1 MEITG
6 GCLCKAV
13 RYKATAA
20 PLVTRACWCRV
31 CQYIGA
37 GSGTVNAV
45 FKRNAVT
52 ITGELTEYLLTADS
66 GNHMHRSFCP
76 TCGTH
81 LFNQA
86 EERSD
91 FIVVR
96 VGTMDNPEIGR
107 PVMTIWT
114 KAAPTWACIDPD
126 LKQVDGQPPG

>member
-13 RYKATAA
+13 RYTATAA
-20 PLVTRACWCRV
+20 PLATRACWCRV

-45 FKRNAVT
+45 FKRDAVT
-52 ITGELTEYLLTADS
+52 ITGEMKEFLLTADS

-76 TCGTH
+76 KCGTH

-86 EERSD
+86 EERSG

-96 VGTMDNPEIGR
+96 VGTMDDPEQGK
-107 PVMTIWT
+107 PAMTIWT
-114 KAAPTWACIDPD
+114 SAAPTWACIDPN
-126 LKQVDGQPPG
+126 LKQVEGQPPG